1 MAKIKRGTF
10 TVAYESTEYEETA
23 AKFFEDFEELLDEA
37 GIEYEHEYNKT
48 KEIDY
53 FWLFNKKISISF
65 TCFHQ
70 KTAIKD
76 TFTPVYIY
84 MNLNQSWPELF
95 AGSRSIGTTTS
106 YNYEIILSSYGDIM
120 LRLKETSALVND
132 KDVVFVICKTN
143 NVVNPA
149 ESDIGVYAPWTLATD
164 DTYMQNQ
171 TPKFLV
177 TSDIDTSVPIVNN
190 IANIQMSGTSLN
202 YIINSNAPI
211 TALVPIC
218 AVSSKCVSINT
229 KIMAITPAPIT
240 GYATLNG
247 QRYYCVGMIC
257 MADDEE

>member
-10 TVAYESTEYEETA
+10 NVAYESTEYEDTA

-48 KEIDY
+48 KETDY

-70 KTAIKD
+70 KATISGTD
-76 TFTPVYIY
+76 TPVNIY
-84 MNLNQSWPELF
+84 MSLSHSWPQLF
-95 AGSRSIGTTTS
+95 AGTLSTGTNS

-120 LRLKETSALVND
+120 LRLKEDNALVND
-132 KDVVFVICKTN
+132 RDVVFVICKTN
-143 NVVNPA
+143 NVVSPA
-149 ESDIGVYAPWTLATD
+149 ESNIGVYAPWTVAND

-177 TSDIDTSVPIVNN
+177 TSDTDTSVPIVNN
-190 IANIQMSGTSLN
+190 VTTEKMSGTSLN

-218 AVSSKCVSINT
+218 AVSSQCVSINT
-229 KIMAITPAPIT
+229 KIMAIAPAPIT
-240 GYATLNG
+240 GYAVLNG
-247 QRYYCVGMIC
+247 QRYYCVGQIC
-257 MADDEE
+257 MSDDEE

>member
-37 GIEYEHEYNKT
+37 GIEYEHEYNTSKYN
-48 KEIDY
+48 DY
-53 FWLFNKKISISF
+53 FWLFNKKVSISF
-65 TCFHQ
+65 SCFHQ
-70 KTAIKD
+70 KATISGVL
-76 TFTPVYIY
+76 TPVNIY
-84 MNLNQSWPELF
+84 LSLNQSWPQLF
-95 AGSRSIGTTTS
+95 KGEGSTGTNS

-120 LRLKETSALVND
+120 LRLKESSALLND
-132 KDVVFVICKTN
+132 RDVVFVICKTN
-143 NVVNPA
+143 NVVSSA
-149 ESDIGVYAPWTLATD
+149 ESDIGVYAPWTVAND
-164 DTYMQNQ
+164 DIYMQNQ

-177 TSDIDTSVPIVNN
+177 TNDTDTSVPIVNN
-190 IANIQMSGTSLN
+190 VASIQMSGTSLN

-218 AVSSKCVSINT
+218 AVSSQCVSINT
-229 KIMAITPAPIT
+229 KIMAIAPATIT

-247 QRYYCVGMIC
+247 QRYYCVGMVC